1 MPGWPNNNDIKSITG
16 PQMQELWR
24 GFVGS
29 WAVFSLCV
37 VSLACIR
44 GGWRM
49 ILSYI
54 IPLRHHRGSLTLQW
68 GRQVNA
74 AETADISGEN
84 SVPQLRDHMCVCT
97 HVRVHARVDWFPNS
111 SNQQRNGER
120 WENQVHNQT
129 KSGPG
134 VSMVLQSQT
143 GAWGSWEPVLLL
155 TVY

>member
-1 MPGWPNNNDIKSITG
+1 
-16 PQMQELWR
+16 MQLK
-24 GFVGS
+24 
-29 WAVFSLCV
+29 L
-37 VSLACIR
+37 
-44 GGWRM
+44 
-49 ILSYI
+49 
-54 IPLRHHRGSLTLQW
+54 LTFLE
-68 GRQVNA
+68 R
-74 AETADISGEN
+74 I
-84 SVPQLRDHMCVCT
+84 SVPQLRDHMCECT